1 MLSKAVRMSRSNYV
15 YSGSSKPH
23 QQFTSYNYLSQKK
36 APSFTEVEE
45 MGVPV
50 PRRCERCKGCS
61 RCSYQVEERSR
72 QEEENLLRENLT
84 YTYEE
89 KQECIAIIH
98 CTFLLNDGLH
108 H

>member
-1 MLSKAVRMSRSNYV
+1 MSRSNYISS
-15 YSGSSKPH
+15 YSSKLNL
-23 QQFTSYNYLSQKK
+23 QFTSYNYLSQKK
-36 APSFTEVEE
+36 ALSFTEVEE

-72 QEEENLLRENLT
+72 QKEEEENLLRENLT

-98 CTFLLNDGLH
+98 CTFLLNHGLH